1 MLVFSRFGSLL
12 NHYSCMCLSLILPH
26 AIRTANEFNEI
37 LETTISIS
45 VGVLVSYMSS
55 SFRSMLQFKEI
66 GAHVLRH
73 RHELLI
79 LQNSVLW

>member
-1 MLVFSRFGSLL
+1 M
-12 NHYSCMCLSLILPH
+12 
-26 AIRTANEFNEI
+26 TANEFNET
-37 LETTISIS
+37 LETNISIS

-79 LQNSVLW
+79 